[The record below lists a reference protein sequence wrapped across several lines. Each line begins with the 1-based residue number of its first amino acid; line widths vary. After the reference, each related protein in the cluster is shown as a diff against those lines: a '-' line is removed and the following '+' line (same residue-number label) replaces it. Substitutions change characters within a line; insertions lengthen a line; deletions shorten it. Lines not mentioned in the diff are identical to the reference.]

1 MIKVYQKKVNE
12 MEKDKPLKLTVKEEL
27 FAQNYIKT
35 GNASEAY
42 RLSYN
47 VKKATSKTVT
57 ERASVLLKKDN
68 VATRVKELQSKLAE
82 KHDISKER
90 ILADLNCY
98 LDADIRNY
106 VDFNGEELKFKPFD
120 KLTKEQAKCIDSVKM
135 GRNGLELKLNAKL
148 VTIDRLCK
156 MLGYDAPIKT
166 ENKIIDVCIDDGID

>member
-1 MIKVYQKKVNE
+1 
-12 MEKDKPLKLTVKEEL
+12 MEKDKDLKLTIKEEL

-47 VKKATSKTVT
+47 AKNMQQTSVVVN
-57 ERASVLLKKDN
+57 ASKILKRTN
-68 VATRVKELQSKLAE
+68 VSLRVKQLQDKLAE
-82 KHDISKER
+82 KQDISKER